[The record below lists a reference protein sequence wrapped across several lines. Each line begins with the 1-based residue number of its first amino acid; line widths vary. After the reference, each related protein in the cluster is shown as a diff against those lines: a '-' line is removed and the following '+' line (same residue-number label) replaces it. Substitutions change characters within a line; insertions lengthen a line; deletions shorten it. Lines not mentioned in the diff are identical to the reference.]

1 MSEQITGWRARSSTL
16 PVGCLLALL
25 GWPLWAS
32 AQPLEKVRVGMPSLS
47 LSFIAPRVAQ
57 VKGFFRAEAV
67 EVELIQ
73 MATTI
78 TIVALTT
85 KGIDYSTSSGGG
97 LRSAV
102 RGLPVRV
109 VMSFNR
115 RPLHVLVAKPEIRSL
130 NELKGRIVGFAGY
143 GDTTELL
150 LRAILR
156 QANMDLE
163 KDVRALQV
171 PGSGSRLTALL
182 TDKIES
188 AILPP
193 PFNFEAEAKGFRR
206 LMAAADVFEGSV
218 SGLTVNVDKLK
229 ENPGQIKRMIRAVL
243 KAQLFIRENKG
254 ESVRIMSDWLKLEP
268 SVAAAS
274 YDLYLRGQSPDGMV
288 SEESL
293 LLDINRA
300 RQALKIKEE
309 VPLSR
314 VVDFSVLKEAL
325 NEMKI
330 APSAR

>member
-1 MSEQITGWRARSSTL
+1 MISRR
-16 PVGCLLALL
+16 LLVLL
-25 GWPLWAS
+25 SYAFILTPLCSS
-32 AQPLEKVRVGMPSLS
+32 AQPLEKIRVGMPSFS

-57 VKGFFRAEAV
+57 VNGLFRAEGL

-73 MATTI
+73 MATSI

-102 RGLPVRV
+102 RGLPVKV

-115 RPLHVLVAKPEIRSL
+115 KPLHVLVAKPEFRSL
-130 NELKGRIVGFAGY
+130 NELRGRIVGFAGY
-143 GDTTELL
+143 GDTTEFL
-150 LRAILR
+150 LRAMLG
-156 QANMDLE
+156 QAHMDME
-163 KDVRALQV
+163 KDVQALQIA
-171 PGSGSRLTALL
+171 GSGPRLTALL
-182 TDKIES
+182 TGKVDS

-218 SGLTVNVDKLK
+218 SGFTASVDKLK

-243 KAQLFIRENKG
+243 KAQAFIKEHKS

-268 SVAAAS
+268 FVAAAS
-274 YDLYLRGQSPDGMV
+274 YDIYVRSFSPDGLV

-309 VPLSR
+309 MPLSR
-314 VVDFSVLKEAL
+314 VVDFGILRETL

-330 APSAR
+330 APSSR

>member
-1 MSEQITGWRARSSTL
+1 MACR
-16 PVGCLLALL
+16 CLLLGLL
-25 GWPLWAS
+25 NLSFLFFPLPSS
-32 AQPLEKVRVGMPSLS
+32 AQPLEKVRVGMPSFS

-57 VKGFFRAEAV
+57 VKGLFRAEGM

-130 NELKGRIVGFAGY
+130 NELRGRIVGFAGY
-143 GDTTELL
+143 GDTTEFL

-163 KDVRALQV
+163 KDVQALQIA
-171 PGSGSRLTALL
+171 GSGPRLTALL
-182 TDKIES
+182 AGKIES

-193 PFNFEAEAKGFRR
+193 PFNFEAEAKGFGR

-218 SGLTVNVDKLK
+218 SGFTVNTDKLR

-243 KAQLFIRENKG
+243 KAQTFIRENKS
-254 ESVRIMSDWLKLEP
+254 ETVRVMSEWLKLEP

-274 YDLYLRGQSPDGMV
+274 YDLYLRGQSPDGLV

-314 VVDFSVLKEAL
+314 VVDFSIVREAL
-325 NEMKI
+325 GEMKM
-330 APSAR
+330 APSGR

>member
-1 MSEQITGWRARSSTL
+1 MISR
-16 PVGCLLALL
+16 CLLRILL
-25 GWPLWAS
+25 KLVVILIPVHLA
-32 AQPLEKVRVGMPSLS
+32 AQPLEKVRVGMPSFS

-57 VKGFFRAEAV
+57 VKGLFRAEGL

-73 MATTI
+73 MATAI

-102 RGLPVRV
+102 RGIPVRV

-130 NELKGRIVGFAGY
+130 NDLRGRIVGFAGY
-143 GDTTELL
+143 GDTTEFL

-156 QANMDLE
+156 QANMELE
-163 KDVRALQV
+163 KDVQALQIA
-171 PGSGSRLTALL
+171 GSGPRLTALL
-182 TDKIES
+182 TNKIES

-206 LMAAADVFEGSV
+206 LMASADVFEGSV
-218 SGLTVNVDKLK
+218 SGFTVSNDKLK

-243 KAQLFIRENKG
+243 KAQTFIRENKS
-254 ESVRIMSDWLKLEP
+254 ETVRIMSDWLKLEP

-274 YDLYLRGQSPDGMV
+274 YDLYVRGMSPDGFV
-288 SEESL
+288 SDESL

-300 RQALKIKEE
+300 REALKIKEE
-309 VPLSR
+309 VPLNR
-314 VVDFSVLKEAL
+314 VVDFGILRTAL
-325 NEMKI
+325 SEMKI
-330 APSAR
+330 TPSGR

>member
-1 MSEQITGWRARSSTL
+1 
-16 PVGCLLALL
+16 
-25 GWPLWAS
+25 
-32 AQPLEKVRVGMPSLS
+32 MPSFS

-57 VKGFFRAEAV
+57 VKGLFRAEGL

-73 MATTI
+73 MATPI
-78 TIVALTT
+78 TVVALTT
-85 KGIDYSTSSGGG
+85 RGIDYSTSSGGG

-102 RGLPVRV
+102 RGIPVKV

-115 RPLHVLVAKPEIRSL
+115 KPLHVLVAKPEIRSL
-130 NELKGRIVGFAGY
+130 NELRGRIVGFAGY
-143 GDTTELL
+143 GDTTEFL

-163 KDVRALQV
+163 KDVQALQIA
-171 PGSGSRLTALL
+171 GSGPRLTALL
-182 TDKIES
+182 AGKIES

-193 PFNFEAEAKGFRR
+193 PFNFEAEAKGFGR

-218 SGLTVNVDKLK
+218 SGFTVNNDKLK

-243 KAQLFIRENKG
+243 EAQTFIRENKN
-254 ESVRIMSDWLKLEP
+254 ETARIMSDWLKLEP

-274 YDLYLRGQSPDGMV
+274 YDLYVRGLSPDGLV

-293 LLDINRA
+293 ILDINRS

-314 VVDFSVLKEAL
+314 VVDFSILREAL
-325 NEMKI
+325 SEMKI
-330 APSAR
+330 TPSSR

>member
-1 MSEQITGWRARSSTL
+1 MLTTCRR
-16 PVGCLLALL
+16 LLVLL
-25 GWPLWAS
+25 SYAFILTPLCSS
-32 AQPLEKVRVGMPSLS
+32 AQPLEKVRVGMPSFS
-47 LSFIAPRVAQ
+47 LSFIAPRAAQ
-57 VKGFFRAEAV
+57 VKGLFRAEGL

-73 MATTI
+73 MATSI

-102 RGLPVRV
+102 RGLPVKV

-130 NELKGRIVGFAGY
+130 NELRGRIVGFAGY
-143 GDTTELL
+143 GDTTEFL

-163 KDVRALQV
+163 KDVQALQIA
-171 PGSGSRLTALL
+171 GSGPRLTALL
-182 TDKIES
+182 ADKVDS

-193 PFNFEAEAKGFRR
+193 PFNFEAEAKGFVR

-218 SGLTVNVDKLK
+218 SGLTVSIDKLK

-243 KAQLFIRENKG
+243 KAQAFIKEHKS

-274 YDLYLRGQSPDGMV
+274 YDIYVRSFSPDGLV

-293 LLDINRA
+293 LLDVNRA
-300 RQALKIKEE
+300 RQALKVKEE

-314 VVDFSVLKEAL
+314 VVDFGILRETL

-330 APSAR
+330 APSSR

>member
-1 MSEQITGWRARSSTL
+1 MRTICRR
-16 PVGCLLALL
+16 LLVLL
-25 GWPLWAS
+25 SYAFILTPLCSS
-32 AQPLEKVRVGMPSLS
+32 AQPLEKVRVGMPSFS

-57 VKGFFRAEAV
+57 VNGLFRAEGL

-73 MATTI
+73 MATSI

-102 RGLPVRV
+102 RGLPVKA

-130 NELKGRIVGFAGY
+130 SELKGRIVGFAGY
-143 GDTTELL
+143 GDTTEFL

-163 KDVRALQV
+163 KDVQALQIA
-171 PGSGSRLTALL
+171 GSGPRLTALL
-182 TDKIES
+182 GDKIDS

-218 SGLTVNVDKLK
+218 SGFTVSIDKLK

-243 KAQLFIRENKG
+243 KAQAFIKEHKS

-274 YDLYLRGQSPDGMV
+274 YDIYVRSFSPDGLV

-293 LLDINRA
+293 LLDVNRA
-300 RQALKIKEE
+300 RQALKVKEE

-314 VVDFSVLKEAL
+314 VVDFGILRETLS
-325 NEMKI
+325 EMKI
-330 APSAR
+330 TPSGR